1 MSIRQKMALT
11 YCVYVNEL
19 KICRLSMTSCNFRW
33 LTAITPI
40 VYLMWNASLFCT
52 YWTLNIYQ
60 IYCHAI
66 DYTIVL
72 IYLIYARNMIK
83 EIHLYVGQCIFT
95 KMHINIQVWYQ
106 TIVTK
111 VSLIRFNHQI
121 ILNIYLWTSVNASP
135 KIKVCLK

>member
-19 KICRLSMTSCNFRW
+19 KICRLSLTSCNFRW
-33 LTAITPI
+33 LTAIIPI

-60 IYCHAI
+60 MYCHAI
-66 DYTIVL
+66 DYTIVRIML
-72 IYLIYARNMIK
+72 K
-83 EIHLYVGQCIFT
+83 EIHLYVCQCIFT

-121 ILNIYLWTSVNASP
+121 ILNIYLWTSVNASS